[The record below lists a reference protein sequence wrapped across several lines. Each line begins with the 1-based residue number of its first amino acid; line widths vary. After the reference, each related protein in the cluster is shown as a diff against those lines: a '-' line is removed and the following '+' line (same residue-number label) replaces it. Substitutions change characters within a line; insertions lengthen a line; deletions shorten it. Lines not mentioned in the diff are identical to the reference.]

1 MVGHTGNLEATIKAI
16 EAVDDCMKDVLGSV
30 LENDYTMIVTADHGN
45 SECMIN
51 EDGSVNTAHT
61 NNLVPLALVNYK
73 DVKLN
78 FGKLSDIA
86 PTILK
91 IMEIEKP
98 VEMTGNSLID

>member
-1 MVGHTGNLEATIKAI
+1 
-16 EAVDDCMKDVLGSV
+16 
-30 LENDYTMIVTADHGN
+30 
-45 SECMIN
+45 MIN
-51 EDGSVNTAHT
+51 EDGSINTAHT

-91 IMEIEKP
+91 IMEIDKP

>member
-1 MVGHTGNLEATIKAI
+1 MSL
-16 EAVDDCMKDVLGSV
+16 
-30 LENDYTMIVTADHGN
+30 
-45 SECMIN
+45 SE
-51 EDGSVNTAHT
+51 TLY
-61 NNLVPLALVNYK
+61 NLVPLAIVNYR

-91 IMEIEKP
+91 IMEIDKP